1 MSEPEPDR
9 VAGARASATAS
20 QGELDLQRPI
30 RVAADRRAEP
40 FAAASDELFPKG
52 ERKRLFDQL
61 RHLSQWSRRALLVTG
76 AAGSGKSTLCRHLQ
90 RALSAN
96 AAVATLQGTQ
106 CQNPDALYRLL
117 AEQFGLDVGTGADSH
132 RLSLLLREHLA
143 TQQTAERLCA
153 VLLDDAQLA
162 SIGALEA
169 LLSLSADCRLRVL
182 MFGDQTLSARVQ
194 EATVD
199 LDIACHES
207 LLLPLSEPDARS
219 YIEWRA
225 RQLGY
230 AQMPFNDEQLTQ
242 LVNLSDGFPGR
253 IDALASEML
262 ADLATRGSTRFD
274 RPRKVFPIPHL
285 WVTVGLLA
293 VVGLLYLWIDSE
305 PEPDAALAEAA
316 FPQPLPERE
325 RPAILPASSSVPA
338 ASVSEESARIPA
350 SAAAVPRVEE
360 AAPEVAAET
369 SLSQPEPEAAMM
381 DPVPPVAPPETIAST
396 PTPGAVKRPAAKVS
410 KPEPEAAKSEAEAAA
425 TAKRQ
430 IATPAPARA
439 APAKVAKSAPASI
452 SRVTGVRDSDWLLR
466 RDGTHYT
473 LQLLT
478 LGSRD
483 GMIRFLK
490 AQRQPERFAVYERR
504 LDGKALY
511 VATYGS
517 YSSRSAAEQASRRLP
532 GSVGRIKP
540 WIREFSAVQTTIRGQ

>member
-1 MSEPEPDR
+1 MSKPEPENAPG
-9 VAGARASATAS
+9 VSATAA

-30 RVAADRRAEP
+30 RVAADRRTEP

-76 AAGSGKSTLCRHLQ
+76 ASGSGKSTLCRHLQ

-96 AAVATLQGTQ
+96 AAVAAVHGAQ
-106 CQNPDALYRLL
+106 CESPDLLYQQL
-117 AEQFGLDVGTGADSH
+117 AEQFGLDTGPSADSH

-143 TQQTAERLCA
+143 TQQTAERICA
-153 VLLDDAQLA
+153 VLLDEAQLA
-162 SIGALEA
+162 SIGSLEA

-207 LLLPLSEPDARS
+207 PLLPLSEPDARS

-230 AQMPFNDEQLTQ
+230 AQMPFSDEQLAQ
-242 LVNLSDGFPGR
+242 LFNLSDGFPGR

-262 ADLATRGSTRFD
+262 ADLAVSGSTRFD
-274 RPRKVFPIPHL
+274 QPNKVFPVPHL
-285 WVTVGLLA
+285 WVTLGLLA

-305 PEPDAALAEAA
+305 PEPDAAIAEAA
-316 FPQPLPERE
+316 YPQPLPE
-325 RPAILPASSSVPA
+325 RPAILPASDPPAQVAA
-338 ASVSEESARIPA
+338 ASSP
-350 SAAAVPRVEE
+350 
-360 AAPEVAAET
+360 
-369 SLSQPEPEAAMM
+369 SQPEAVSATMR
-381 DPVPPVAPPETIAST
+381 PVPPVAPPETISRTPNPAEVRRAFEPQRAVAT
-396 PTPGAVKRPAAKVS
+396 PTAAAEQSPTQPPVSEPVAETPVAAKAAR
-410 KPEPEAAKSEAEAAA
+410 PEPAKPV
-425 TAKRQ
+425 TAKPVPPK
-430 IATPAPARA
+430 PAPK
-439 APAKVAKSAPASI
+439 APVSVSGVA
-452 SRVTGVRDSDWLLR
+452 GVHDSDWLLL
-466 RDGTHYT
+466 RDGTHFT

-490 AQRQPERFAVYERR
+490 QQRQPENFAVYERR

-517 YSSRSAAEQASRRLP
+517 YPSRSAAEQASRRLP
-532 GSVGRIKP
+532 ASVGRVKP
-540 WIREFSAVQTTIRGQ
+540 WIREFSAVQKTIRGQ